1 VAEIEK
7 RSRTMFPDLFDWLED
22 FPRPMRRPFT
32 EVQPIRVEDYEEGG
46 RYVMRAELPGIDP
59 DKDVEITVEDGMLT
73 VRGERREETKE
84 KHRSEFLRRVQPH
97 CPAAQGRRPRR
108 RQSHLQQRCLDR
120 QRRPTGTEG
129 RGQAHRR
136 HQGVTLCANYRCRCL
151 AGRDHPQT
159 LSTPGQMLRQ
169 PQPPTYTGGCSEH
182 APVVVGGVL
191 CTLAEV
197 SQ

>member
-59 DKDVEITVEDGMLT
+59 DKDVEITVDGMLT

-84 KHRSEFLRRVQPH
+84 KHRSEFRYGAFSRTVRLPKGADPDDVK
-97 CPAAQGRRPRR
+97 A
-108 RQSHLQQRCLDR
+108 
-120 QRRPTGTEG
+120 
-129 RGQAHRR
+129 
-136 HQGVTLCANYRCRCL
+136 
-151 AGRDHPQT
+151 
-159 LSTPGQMLRQ
+159 
-169 PQPPTYTGGCSEH
+169 TYSN
-182 APVVVGGVL
+182 GVL
-191 CTLAEV
+191 TV
-197 SQ
+197 SVGLPERKEEAKRIAVTKG